1 LDPTEQI
8 HQVGDWNNYR
18 NSPLSDFPKT
28 INPTGESLEEDS
40 PEVEDSLEVEDSPEV
55 EDSLEAADS
64 PEVEDSLEEADTQV
78 EAEYRLEDHQEAGG
92 DHHRFLCHKPNK
104 ENW

>member
-1 LDPTEQI
+1 VADPKYFR
-8 HQVGDWNNYR
+8 NYR
-18 NSPLSDFPKT
+18 LFAFHKMTD
-28 INPTGESLEEDS
+28 
-40 PEVEDSLEVEDSPEV
+40 PEEDSPEV